1 MKRTKP
7 RPARRGVPHTNNPD
21 YRCSPPRQLKNGLVE
36 LDGSRIADAWL
47 LAEKG
52 ARKG

>member
-7 RPARRGVPHTNNPD
+7 RAPRPVVPHTNNPD
-21 YRCSPPRQLKNGLVE
+21 YRYSPPRELKNGLVE

-47 LAEKG
+47 LAQKG
-52 ARKG
+52 ARKA